1 MDRLPVYHSA
11 NTYRQRNTFAPTGT
25 LESLGHLT
33 WPNAFGLHAET
44 EAHGRSSCRHVENTQ
59 KCSLCIITISVK
71 IAHSNPLLVWLSV
84 TSIFLLFKTHICVF
98 FFLPKEHMEDIVLV
112 NVCISAAP
120 VHLNPSVFSLS
131 FLEAPFSFSHTPLRT
146 TICLPLSWSISLS
159 PSHSLLSSLNNSLQ
173 KKI

>member
-71 IAHSNPLLVWLSV
+71 ITHSNPLLVWLSV
-84 TSIFLLFKTHICVF
+84 TSISLLFKTHICG
-98 FFLPKEHMEDIVLV
+98 FFLLTKRAHGGH
-112 NVCISAAP
+112 C
-120 VHLNPSVFSLS
+120 
-131 FLEAPFSFSHTPLRT
+131 
-146 TICLPLSWSISLS
+146 LSWSLSAYLQLQCTLILVFFHSLSSKHLS
-159 PSHSLLSSLNNSLQ
+159 PSPTLPWEPLSASLYPEAFLCLLLILYSHH
-173 KKI
+173 